1 MAEKTID
8 QLCEALLARRE
19 KASQGGGAKA
29 IAKQHEKGKLS
40 ARERVE
46 ALLDKGSF
54 VEIDEFV
61 EHRCT
66 NFGMEKTKFLGDGV
80 VTGYGTIHG
89 RIVYLYSQDF
99 TVIGGSLGEA
109 HANKICK
116 VQELALQNGAP
127 CIGINDSGG
136 ARIQEAVDA
145 LSGYGKIF
153 FRNVKASGV
162 TPQISVIVGPCAGG
176 AVYSPALTDF
186 VFMVDKIGIMH
197 ITGPQVI
204 KSVTGEEVTSEQIG
218 GARAHNQTS
227 GVAHF
232 FAQSE
237 EECYAQVRAI
247 IGYLPSNNMEEP
259 PFVDM
264 GDDPNRMDMALRTIV
279 PTNPNKG
286 YDVRDVIRAVVDKG
300 EFCEI
305 QPLYAMNMV
314 TGFARV
320 GGKTIGIIA
329 NQAKVMAGCLDID
342 ASDKASRHI
351 RICDAYNIPIVTF
364 EDVPGYLPG
373 LTQEMGGIIRHGAKL
388 LYAYSEATVPKITLV
403 LRKAYGGSYLGMC
416 SKDLGADMVIAWPQA
431 EIAVMGAEGAANIIF
446 RKEIAE
452 SADQNATRAEKIEE
466 YREAFA
472 NPYVAAARGF
482 VDRVILPEETRPA
495 LYQALLMSE
504 SKKEL
509 RPKRKHGIMP
519 N

>member
-1 MAEKTID
+1 MAERTID
-8 QLCEALLARRE
+8 QLCEILLAKRE
-19 KASQGGGAKA
+19 KAAQGGGAKA
-29 IAKQHEKGKLS
+29 IAKQHEKGKLT
-40 ARERVE
+40 ARERIE
-46 ALLDKGSF
+46 KILDPGSF
-54 VEIDEFV
+54 VEIDELV

-66 NFGMEKTKFLGDGV
+66 NFGMEKTIFPGDGV
-80 VTGYGTIHG
+80 VTGYGTVHG
-89 RIVYLYSQDF
+89 RIMYIYSQDF

-116 VQELALQNGAP
+116 VQEMALQNGAP
-127 CIGINDSGG
+127 CIGVNDSGG

-153 FRNVKASGV
+153 FRNVKSSGV
-162 TPQISVIVGPCAGG
+162 IPQYSVIAGPCAGG

-186 VFMVDKIGIMH
+186 VFMIDKVGIMH

-204 KSVTGEEVTSEQIG
+204 KAVTGEDVTSEQIG

-232 FAQSE
+232 FAQNE
-237 EECYAQVRAI
+237 DECYQQLRAV
-247 IGYLPSNNMEEP
+247 IGFLPSNNMEEP
-259 PFVDM
+259 PFVET
-264 GDDPNRMDMALRTIV
+264 GDDPARMDMDLRAIV
-279 PTNPNKG
+279 PSNPNKG
-286 YDVRDVIRAVVDKG
+286 YDVREVIRKVVDNAD
-300 EFCEI
+300 FCEV
-305 QPLYAMNMV
+305 QSLYAMNIV

-320 GGKTIGIIA
+320 GGRTIGIIA
-329 NQAKVMAGCLDID
+329 NQARVMAGCLDID

-416 SKDLGADMVIAWPQA
+416 SKDLGADVVIAWPQA

-446 RKEIAE
+446 RKEIEAA
-452 SADQNATRAEKIEE
+452 ADQAAMRAEKIEE

-472 NPYVAAARGF
+472 NPYAAAARGF
-482 VDRVILPEETRPA
+482 VDRIILPEETRPA
-495 LYQALLMSE
+495 LYQALLMTE
-504 SKKEL
+504 DKREL
-509 RPKRKHGIMP
+509 RPKRKHGVMP